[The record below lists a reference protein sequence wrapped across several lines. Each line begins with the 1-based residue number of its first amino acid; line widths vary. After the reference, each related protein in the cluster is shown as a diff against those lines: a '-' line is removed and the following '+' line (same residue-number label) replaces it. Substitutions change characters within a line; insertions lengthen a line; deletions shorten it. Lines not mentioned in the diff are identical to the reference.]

1 MMKADDFRSIDLQD
15 LDARIQEM
23 RKQLFNLRMQ
33 LHSSQLSNTN
43 RIREMRRDISRALT
57 VKRELISQAGNQS

>member
-1 MMKADDFRSIDLQD
+1 MKADDFRSIDLQD